1 MSRRR
6 TTPPPAESGDI
17 AALVRRRFREFNE
30 KTPAQRAAERAARG
44 ERKAG
49 KHGAA
54 ALFDGVKRN
63 KFHRCATVRDP

>member
-1 MSRRR
+1 MSRR
-6 TTPPPAESGDI
+6 TPHAVPSSGDI
-17 AALVRRRFREFNE
+17 AALVRQRYREFHE

-54 ALFDGVKRN
+54 ALYQGVKIGR
-63 KFHRCATVRDP
+63 FHRCATVRDP